1 MNFEGKG
8 HEFLHELGCLARVIA
23 SFMSQ
28 ALQECRW
35 HRNPLDGCRER
46 HGNDKESRNRPRK
59 RKFREFRVAKAM
71 RIQIHSTRFFLFE
84 MVRSTLLDCCD
95 VVFLAIMEKTRSG
108 HPNGNI
114 CCNCPFCEDR
124 KCFDLH
130 LKIRLFVSTE
140 QVCERF

>member
-1 MNFEGKG
+1 MKNHKI
-8 HEFLHELGCLARVIA
+8 LHELGCLACVIA

-46 HGNDKESRNRPRK
+46 HENDKESRKRPRK

-71 RIQIHSTRFFLFE
+71 RIQIHSTRYFHSE

-114 CCNCPFCEDR
+114 YCNRPFCDFR
-124 KCFDLH
+124 KCFDLY
-130 LKIRLFVSTE
+130 LKIRLYFSTE
-140 QVCERF
+140 QVCARF